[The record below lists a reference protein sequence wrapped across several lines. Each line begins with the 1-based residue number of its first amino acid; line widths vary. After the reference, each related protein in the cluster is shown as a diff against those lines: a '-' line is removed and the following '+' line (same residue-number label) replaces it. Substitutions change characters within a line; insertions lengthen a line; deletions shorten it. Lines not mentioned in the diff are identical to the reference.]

1 MDWKKLRQ
9 ILSYLT
15 TTKILTIT
23 TTSGEEIKIK
33 AGTMAVDFCVEWIK
47 IEAGSDNPRTIF
59 WNQISMLVFEFE
71 NGKSL
76 SLAL

>member
-1 MDWKKLRQ
+1 MDWEKLRQ

-15 TTKILTIT
+15 TAKILTIT
-23 TTSGEEIKIK
+23 TANGEEIKIK
-33 AGTMAVDFCVEWIK
+33 VGTMAVDFYLEWIK
-47 IEAGSDNPRTIF
+47 IDAESASPRTIP